1 MSRGVELDAFIV
13 FFEPLEVGLAK
24 RLLEFEALTLELY
37 PLENSNLIR
46 AARVTG
52 DTDLKLA
59 LEKTRAH
66 LLEGRARWIEI
77 GARGFAVIDGKR
89 EYRPW
94 RKNGYLT
101 LEKFSVLEKLEP
113 EVKYHAPG

>member
-24 RLLEFEALTLELY
+24 RLLEFEASTLELF
-37 PLENSNLIR
+37 PLESSSLIR
-46 AARVTG
+46 AARVMG
-52 DTDLKLA
+52 DTDLTLA
-59 LEKTRAH
+59 LEGIRAH

-77 GARGFAVIDGKR
+77 GARGYAIIDGRR

-94 RKNGYLT
+94 RKNAYLT
-101 LEKFSVLEKLEP
+101 FEKLSLLEKLEP

>member
-13 FFEPLEVGLAK
+13 FFKPLEIGLAK
-24 RLLEFEALTLELY
+24 RLLEFEGSTLEFY
-37 PLENSNLIR
+37 PLENSQLIR

-52 DTDLKLA
+52 DTDLKMA
-59 LEKTRAH
+59 LEQTRAH
-66 LLEGRARWIEI
+66 LTEGRARWIEI
-77 GARGFAVIDGKR
+77 GARGYAVIDGRR

-94 RKNGYLT
+94 RKNAYLT
-101 LEKFSVLEKLEP
+101 LEKLGALEKLEP

>member
-1 MSRGVELDAFIV
+1 MELDAFIV
-13 FFEPLEVGLAK
+13 FFEPLELGLAK
-24 RLLEFEALTLELY
+24 RLLEFEASTLELF
-37 PLENSNLIR
+37 PLENSSLIR

-59 LEKTRAH
+59 LEQTRAH
-66 LLEGRARWIEI
+66 LTQGRAKWIEI
-77 GARGFAVIDGKR
+77 GARGFAVIDNRR

-94 RKNGYLT
+94 RKNAYLS
-101 LEKFSVLEKLEP
+101 LEKLNILEKLEP

>member
-13 FFEPLEVGLAK
+13 FFEPLELGLAK
-24 RLLEFEALTLELY
+24 RLLEFEASTLELF
-37 PLENSNLIR
+37 PLEHSPLIR
-46 AARVTG
+46 AARVMG

-59 LEKTRAH
+59 LESVRAH
-66 LLEGRARWIEI
+66 LLEHRARWIEI
-77 GARGFAVIDGKR
+77 GARGYAIIDGRR

-94 RKNGYLT
+94 RKNAYLT
-101 LEKFSVLEKLEP
+101 LEKLSLLEKLEP

>member
-24 RLLEFEALTLELY
+24 RLLEFDASTLELF
-37 PLENSNLIR
+37 PLENSSLIR
-46 AARVTG
+46 AARVMG
-52 DTDLKLA
+52 DTDLKFA
-59 LEKTRAH
+59 LESVRAH
-66 LLEGRARWIEI
+66 LLENRARWIEI
-77 GARGFAVIDGKR
+77 GARGYAIIDGKR

-94 RKNGYLT
+94 RKNAYLT
-101 LEKFSVLEKLEP
+101 LEKLSLLEKLEP